1 MAKENEIKGEK
12 MLVAYRWF
20 VMNFPQGFTE
30 MQNKEISRHCHK
42 NAFPMVHS
50 DLCVIFVYLF
60 GGTNRGGRYEL

>member
-12 MLVAYRWF
+12 LLVAYRWL
-20 VMNFPQGFTE
+20 VKNFPLGFTE
-30 MQNKEISRHCHK
+30 IQNKEISRYRHK

-50 DLCVIFVYLF
+50 VLCVIFVYLF